1 LIRVELV
8 KQLFRLR
15 TYIALGVMAFIP
27 VLLTLAVEFGRR
39 PRDPQEQSFFAVA
52 TASGLNV
59 PLAALTATSS
69 FLLVV
74 VVAVFAGAAVSEEAN
89 WGSLRY
95 LLVRPV
101 SRSRLLFSKLVV
113 SFVLTLI
120 ATIVIT
126 MAGLIAGVIFFGWHP
141 VLTPSYHAFSQS
153 EALWKIAVATLYV
166 AWCMSGVIALAF
178 MISTMTDTTLGAM
191 GGAVGFVL
199 ISHIINAITTVGS
212 ARTLLITHYWDAW
225 EGMFGRRETTED
237 LISGVFLQLPYII
250 VFLALAW
257 WWLHRRDILSLP
269 RSRACSYWLSAPRS
283 P

>member
-1 LIRVELV
+1 
-8 KQLFRLR
+8 
-15 TYIALGVMAFIP
+15 
-27 VLLTLAVEFGRR
+27 
-39 PRDPQEQSFFAVA
+39 
-52 TASGLNV
+52 
-59 PLAALTATSS
+59 
-69 FLLVV
+69 
-74 VVAVFAGAAVSEEAN
+74 
-89 WGSLRY
+89 
-95 LLVRPV
+95 
-101 SRSRLLFSKLVV
+101 

-212 ARTLLITHYWDAW
+212 ARPHLRYRRPRA
-225 EGMFGRRETTED
+225 GRRRARHARRHQPRRHRCR
-237 LISGVFLQLPYII
+237 LPQLLGPGPQPG
-250 VFLALAW
+250 LARRRPPRDPGPPGGRRHILDYDRPGRPAVR
-257 WWLHRRDILSLP
+257 HPRYRRD
-269 RSRACSYWLSAPRS
+269 RA
-283 P
+283 